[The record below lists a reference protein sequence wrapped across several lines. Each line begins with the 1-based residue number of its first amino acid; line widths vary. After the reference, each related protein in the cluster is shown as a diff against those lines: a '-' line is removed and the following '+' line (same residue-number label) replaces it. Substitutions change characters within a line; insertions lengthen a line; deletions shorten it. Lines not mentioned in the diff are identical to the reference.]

1 MAAKWELIEDGY
13 HRESRLVDGE
23 TGRIL
28 GGVRGSSYDSHGE
41 WDAHVRGNDKPHVG
55 SFVTEGQAK
64 KAVEIL
70 VAEKPKRK

>member
-28 GGVRGSSYDSHGE
+28 GGVRGSSYDSRGE
-41 WDAHVRGNDKPHVG
+41 WDAHVLGEDRPHIG

-64 KAVEIL
+64 RAVENA
-70 VAEKPKRK
+70 VAEKPKPK